1 MANSPNYTATKEDSR
16 PWRTDN
22 DTRANAADEASM
34 DNQTA
39 LASLTTARARYDG
52 VRVTPGTGAL
62 SVGAPTLQLTA
73 VVEAGVKNLGV
84 TWSTSHPARAT
95 VNGSGLVTRVGAGA
109 VVITATS
116 VEDSSKTGFA
126 NITVS

>member
-1 MANSPNYTATKEDSR
+1 MANSSNYTATKEDTR

-22 DTRANAADEASM
+22 DTRTNAADEASM

-39 LASLTTARARYDG
+39 LAALTTSRARYNG
-52 VRVTPGTGAL
+52 VRVTPGTGTV
-62 SVGAPTLQLTA
+62 STGTPTLQLTA

-84 TWSTSHPARAT
+84 TWVSSHPARAT
-95 VNGSGLVTRVGAGA
+95 VSGSGLVTKVAPGA

-116 VEDSSKTGFA
+116 VENSSKTGFA